1 MNSEERTILIE
12 KYLDGELQGNDLMN
26 FESQLQSDKELAQDY
41 YVQKEIRNALSDWEV
56 IDLREKLDKIQE
68 NFKKQKQ
75 RAIIR
80 KPVFL
85 YTACAFIAILIV
97 SSILIFDKTY
107 TNDELYEKYYTHY
120 DAGIQ
125 TRGKV
130 KEITDTIKQ
139 ALIAYDNKQYV
150 EAIELFSRIHDTSQT
165 KIIAKEY
172 FTGLSYMELKKYD
185 EAIKHF
191 NTITYDYQNAYHEN
205 IIWYL
210 GLSYLKMNQN
220 SLAIKQFGELIHN
233 DSFYKKQSLSILDK
247 LK

>member
-12 KYLDGELQGNDLMN
+12 KYLDGELQGNDLKN

-41 YVQKEIRNALSDWEV
+41 YVQKEIRNALSDWEI
-56 IDLREKLDKIQE
+56 IDLREKLDKIQKD
-68 NFKKQKQ
+68 FKKQQ
-75 RAIIR
+75 RTIIK

-85 YTACAFIAILIV
+85 YTACAFVAILII

-107 TNDELYEKYYTHY
+107 TNDELYEKYYIHY

-125 TRGKV
+125 TRGIEKTT
-130 KEITDTIKQ
+130 TDAYTK
-139 ALIAYDNKQYV
+139 ALKAYDNKQYI
-150 EAIELFSRIHDTSQT
+150 EAIDLLNRIPDTSQT
-165 KIIAKEY
+165 HTIAKEY

-191 NTITYDYQNAYHEN
+191 NTILNDYQNALHEN
-205 IIWYL
+205 VTWYL
-210 GLSYLKMNQN
+210 GLCYVKTNQKQ
-220 SLAIKQFGELIHN
+220 LAIRQFRELIREN
-233 DSFYKKQSLSILDK
+233 SCYKKRSSEILDM